1 MSGQAE
7 EMLERYAHH
16 LRMANYSPRTIR
28 EYRKILDLWFRASG
42 NRSLDVSAEEL
53 DAWVGQM
60 YEKGLKPG
68 TIATRITAIRAFFGW
83 CVEQKALV
91 INPAASLPK
100 VRLGKRLPKSATHEE
115 VRRFFQAIKM
125 QPGSRSTRDWVLFTI
140 MYAGGL
146 RVSEVVG
153 LRVEDF
159 DPEYGIM
166 QIRGKGNRE
175 RTIHLRESD
184 VTLLKGWVGER
195 DRGWMFPGQGEGHLS
210 ARVVQQ
216 YCRDYQQ
223 AAGIQRR
230 VTPHTFRHSCA
241 VHSLTSGAPIT
252 YVQQRLGHANLA
264 TTGIYTQLADEE
276 RARITRQVELA
287 I

>member
-1 MSGQAE
+1 
-7 EMLERYAHH
+7 MLERYAHH
-16 LRMANYSPRTIR
+16 LRMANYSPRTIQ
-28 EYRKILDLWFRASG
+28 EYRKIIGLWFRASG
-42 NRSLDVSAEEL
+42 NRTMDVSPDEL
-53 DAWVGQM
+53 DAWVDQM
-60 YEKGLKPG
+60 YEKNLKPG

-83 CVEQKALV
+83 CVEQQALV
-91 INPAASLPK
+91 FNPAAGLPK
-100 VRLGKRLPKSATHEE
+100 VRLGKRLPKAATHEE

-140 MYAGGL
+140 LYAGGL

-175 RTIHLRESD
+175 RTIHLRDSD
-184 VTLLKGWVGER
+184 VALLRTWIGER
-195 DRGWMFPGQGEGHLS
+195 ERGWMFPGQGEGHLS

-216 YCRDYQQ
+216 YCREYQQ